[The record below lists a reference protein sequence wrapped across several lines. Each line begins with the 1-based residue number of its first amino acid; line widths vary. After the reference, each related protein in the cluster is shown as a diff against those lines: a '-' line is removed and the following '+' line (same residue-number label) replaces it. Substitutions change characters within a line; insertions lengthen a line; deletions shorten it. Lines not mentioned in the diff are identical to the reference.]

1 MDTTSAPPRRRL
13 RTRAVALGTGAAVGC
28 GALAVGVGAL
38 SGIGPA
44 TASSHREAP
53 LIAGTPRVDNT
64 DVYAFVSPD
73 RQHTATLIAN
83 FYPDQSPTGGPNFFQ
98 FDPNARYNLNVDT
111 NGDSKADIK
120 YRWTFKTKVK
130 NKDTFLYNTGPVTSL
145 RSRNLNVV
153 QTYQLQRWRK
163 GSWKTLGKKL
173 IAAPSNVGT
182 ASMPNYAA
190 LSSQATYSRR
200 GIKAF
205 AGQSDDPFFLDL
217 RVFDLL
223 YGGDFS
229 EAGNDSLA
237 GKNVN
242 TLALQVPIRQLGG
255 SKKVVGV
262 WSTTSVKNSRNKYRQ
277 VSRLGSPLVNEV
289 VIGLRD
295 KDRFNASSP
304 SRDKQFAKYVTK
316 PGLPNVIEA
325 VYGIKAPATP
335 RKDLVQVFLT
345 GIPGLNQP
353 KKVVASEMLRLK
365 LKPISGP
372 NTPDRMGVIAGD
384 KNGYP
389 NGRRLGDDVIDISLQ
404 VVEGELGGNPNDLG
418 DGVDSNDLP
427 FRNSFPYLA
436 LPHSGSAS

>member
-404 VVEGELGGNPNDLG
+404 VVEGELVGNPNDLG